1 MIAQQPAKTHINLT
15 IYPSK
20 SDVIDSFRSLSLFSG
35 RRSDG
40 SSEITALAVLAIR
53 IAFVPRLI
61 SLEVQAE
68 ICRPPS
74 LHFSYATCATLLAYQ
89 SPNIAMAVAL
99 KGLTRRQQA
108 RAKYII
114 CERV

>member
-1 MIAQQPAKTHINLT
+1 MRCGVSAEYKQQKRQLIKRNTFYQFKIGKTMIAQQPAKTHINLT

-20 SDVIDSFRSLSLFSG
+20 SDVIDSFRSLSLFFG

-61 SLEVQAE
+61 SLV
-68 ICRPPS
+68 
-74 LHFSYATCATLLAYQ
+74 
-89 SPNIAMAVAL
+89 SPRNHL
-99 KGLTRRQQA
+99 KSSS
-108 RAKYII
+108 
-114 CERV
+114 